1 VTGNEIRN
9 HADSPGSDACNPL
22 VNPAQPFLT
31 PDARIYKLANMK
43 FALSLPALLLLGTT
57 AFANP
62 IADNP
67 AFKNAVGKWTG
78 EGELTQ
84 TADGHK
90 IPVKETWTAELT
102 ETGNFVISG
111 KRLFDQAE
119 HEFTWEF
126 FANGD
131 LIEGQMKMSEP
142 ALDVRF
148 EAQAV
153 AETRTVTMKIP
164 LTGGGGIMTIVNTL
178 SEDGKTMEGTVEI
191 VDTGGR
197 TTTTGKMTH
206 RRE

>member
-1 VTGNEIRN
+1 VPEY
-9 HADSPGSDACNPL
+9 GSDVDVTTTAYRDGRPTLTPL
-22 VNPAQPFLT
+22 AQIFTLGSMKSPLPFL
-31 PDARIYKLANMK
+31 
-43 FALSLPALLLLGTT
+43 ALFLFGTS

-67 AFKNAVGKWTG
+67 AFRDAVGKWTG
-78 EGELTQ
+78 EGELVS
-84 TADGHK
+84 ADGNK
-90 IPVKETWTAELT
+90 ISVKETWTGEMT

-111 KRLFDQAE
+111 KRFFDQAE
-119 HEFTWEF
+119 HEFSWEF
-126 FANGD
+126 YANGD

-148 EAQAV
+148 EASAV

-178 SEDGKTMEGTVEI
+178 SEDGQTMTGSVEI

>member
-1 VTGNEIRN
+1 MK
-9 HADSPGSDACNPL
+9 SP
-22 VNPAQPFLT
+22 
-31 PDARIYKLANMK
+31 
-43 FALSLPALLLLGTT
+43 LLLLTLVFLGSFT
-57 AFANP
+57 FANP

-84 TADGHK
+84 TGDGSK
-90 IPVKETWTAELT
+90 IAVKETWTGELT

-111 KRLFDQAE
+111 KRYFDQAE
-119 HEFTWEF
+119 HDFSWEF

-142 ALDVRF
+142 ALDQRF

-153 AETRTVTMKIP
+153 AETRTVTMTIP
-164 LTGGGGIMTIVNTL
+164 LSCGGGIMTIVNTV

-191 VDTGGR
+191 VDTGGKV
-197 TTTTGKMTH
+197 TTTGKMTH

>member
-1 VTGNEIRN
+1 VPEYGGELDVTTTAFRDGR
-9 HADSPGSDACNPL
+9 PTLTP
-22 VNPAQPFLT
+22 PAQIFTLGSMKSPLSFIALFL
-31 PDARIYKLANMK
+31 
-43 FALSLPALLLLGTT
+43 FGTS

-78 EGELTQ
+78 EGELTS
-84 TADGHK
+84 ADGNK

-119 HEFTWEF
+119 HEFSWEF

-131 LIEGQMKMSEP
+131 LIEGQMKMSDP

-148 EAQAV
+148 EAQAI

-178 SEDGKTMEGTVEI
+178 SEDGKSMEGSVEI
-191 VDTGGR
+191 VDTGGKI
-197 TTTTGKMTH
+197 TTSGKMTH

>member
-1 VTGNEIRN
+1 MK
-9 HADSPGSDACNPL
+9 SPLFLLTLVFLGS
-22 VNPAQPFLT
+22 FT
-31 PDARIYKLANMK
+31 
-43 FALSLPALLLLGTT
+43 
-57 AFANP
+57 FANP

-84 TADGHK
+84 TGDGSK
-90 IPVKETWTAELT
+90 IAVKETWTAELT
-102 ETGNFVISG
+102 GTGNFVISG

-119 HEFTWEF
+119 HEFSWEF

-164 LTGGGGIMTIVNTL
+164 LSGGGGIMTIVNTL
-178 SEDGKTMEGTVEI
+178 SEDGRTMEGTVEI
-191 VDTGGR
+191 VDTGGKV
-197 TTTTGKMTH
+197 TTTGKMTH

>member
-1 VTGNEIRN
+1 MK
-9 HADSPGSDACNPL
+9 SPLS
-22 VNPAQPFLT
+22 
-31 PDARIYKLANMK
+31 YLAL
-43 FALSLPALLLLGTT
+43 FLLGTS
-57 AFANP
+57 AFASP

-67 AFKNAVGKWTG
+67 AFRDAVGKWTG
-78 EGELTQ
+78 EGELVS
-84 TADGHK
+84 ADGNK
-90 IPVKETWTAELT
+90 IAVKETWTGELT

-111 KRLFDQAE
+111 KRFFDQAE
-119 HEFTWEF
+119 HEFSWEF

-148 EAQAV
+148 EAQAI

-178 SEDGKTMEGTVEI
+178 SEDRQTMTGSVEI
-191 VDTGGR
+191 VDNGGK

>member
-1 VTGNEIRN
+1 MKF
-9 HADSPGSDACNPL
+9 PL
-22 VNPAQPFLT
+22 PFL
-31 PDARIYKLANMK
+31 
-43 FALSLPALLLLGTT
+43 ALFLLGTA

-62 IADNP
+62 ISDNP
-67 AFKNAVGKWTG
+67 AFKDAVGKWTG
-78 EGELTQ
+78 EGELVS
-84 TADGHK
+84 ADGNK
-90 IPVKETWTAELT
+90 IAVKETWTGELT

-111 KRLFDQAE
+111 KRFFDQAE
-119 HEFTWEF
+119 HEFSWEF

-148 EAQAV
+148 EASAV

-178 SEDGKTMEGTVEI
+178 SEDGQTMTGSVEI
-191 VDTGGR
+191 VDTGGK

>member
-1 VTGNEIRN
+1 MPEYGGDLNVTTTAFRDGR
-9 HADSPGSDACNPL
+9 PT
-22 VNPAQPFLT
+22 LT
-31 PDARIYKLANMK
+31 PLAQIFTLGSMK
-43 FALSLPALLLLGTT
+43 SPLSFLALFLFGTS

-67 AFKNAVGKWTG
+67 AFRDAVGKWTG
-78 EGELTQ
+78 EGELVS
-84 TADGHK
+84 ADGNK
-90 IPVKETWTAELT
+90 IAVKETWTGEMT

-111 KRLFDQAE
+111 KRFFDQAE
-119 HEFTWEF
+119 HEFSWEF
-126 FANGD
+126 YANGD

-148 EAQAV
+148 EASAV

-178 SEDGKTMEGTVEI
+178 SEDGQTMTGSVEI